1 MIRSLI
7 LAAFFLLGLGAE
19 PLKPSDAFKLNAT
32 AQSDSVTLSFDIA
45 DGVYLYQN
53 EIKIF
58 TDGAEVTNLINLPAA
73 TEYKDYK
80 IYEGKFSITVPLGLV
95 LANAADSDDFVLSGD
110 FLGCTKSGFCYQP
123 QQFGFSFKRA
133 AEGYEIGKISN
144 SELKKY
150 RKGANSAHISDAYSA
165 QSGNLNF
172 ESNTAASGAAAN
184 SEANSHA
191 TGNSEA
197 SSHAAENSA
206 ASSAE
211 SAAVNSDETSAQKTS
226 RGANSISE
234 QDKILNVLGGKS
246 FIAAIALFFGYGVL
260 LSLSPCVY
268 PLIPILS
275 SIIVAKTSSK
285 PSAKKS
291 LAVSLAYIF
300 GMASSYAILGAFV
313 AVFGQNLQGLLQTPP
328 ALILTSLI
336 FAALALSMFGF
347 YEIRLPVRFQ
357 SFLNSKSENAGGL
370 IGVFSMGLISAL
382 VVSPCISAPLAGAL
396 VYIAGSGDVLLG
408 AAALF
413 ALGLGSGA
421 LLLVVGLGGALPRP
435 GAWMEAVPKIFGFLL
450 LFTAVW
456 ISRTLIGENLSL
468 LIYAVLGAIFAGFLG
483 LFDGGASGIKRALA
497 LIIALY
503 SALLLAGFASGAKD
517 FSRPLGDLIPQ
528 STRYS
533 SGGLG
538 GESLQ
543 ASEFSRAKNL
553 SGAHFSF
560 VHDLAQLRGEIENSK
575 KPVIVDFWASWC
587 KNCEQSERAFADP
600 ALAGALDKF
609 SLLKIDLSEDSE
621 QNRAIK
627 AHFNVFGPP
636 TILFFKEGA
645 EITSLRQIGSVN
657 SEKLAEILS
666 EI

>member
-19 PLKPSDAFKLNAT
+19 PLKPSDAFKLNVA

-58 TDGAEVTNLINLPAA
+58 IGGAEVTNLINLPAA

-80 IYEGKFSITVPLGLV
+80 IYEGKFSIVVPLGLV
-95 LANAADSDDFVLSGD
+95 LANAADSDDFVLNGD
-110 FLGCTKSGFCYQP
+110 FLGCTKAGFCYQP
-123 QQFGFSFKRA
+123 QQFGFSFKRVV
-133 AEGYEIGKISN
+133 EGYQISKISN
-144 SELKKY
+144 SELKRY
-150 RKGANSAHISDAYSA
+150 RSGGNSAQISAAYSA
-165 QSGNLNF
+165 QSGTSNF
-172 ESNTAASGAAAN
+172 KSNAVASGTEAN
-184 SEANSHA
+184 SLANSHA
-191 TGNSEA
+191 AG
-197 SSHAAENSA
+197 NSA

-211 SAAVNSDETSAQKTS
+211 NAALNSDEASTHKNPH
-226 RGANSISE
+226 ANSISE

-285 PSAKKS
+285 PSARTS
-291 LAVSLAYIF
+291 LTVSLAYIF

-313 AVFGQNLQGLLQTPP
+313 AIFGQNLQGLLQTPP

-336 FAALALSMFGF
+336 FAALAFSMFGF
-347 YEIRLPVRFQ
+347 YEIRLPARFQ
-357 SFLNSKSENAGGL
+357 SFLNSKSENTGGL

-421 LLLVVGLGGALPRP
+421 LLLVVGFGGALPRP

-483 LFDGGASGIKRALA
+483 LFDGGAGGIKRALA
-497 LIIALY
+497 LVIALY
-503 SALLLAGFASGAKD
+503 SALLLTGFASGAKD
-517 FSRPLGDLIPQ
+517 FSRPLGNLIPQ
-528 STRYS
+528 NARYS
-533 SGGLG
+533 RGGLD
-538 GESLQ
+538 ESLQ
-543 ASEFSRAKNL
+543 MGEIFRAQNFG
-553 SGAHFSF
+553 GAHFSF
-560 VHDLAQLRGEIENSK
+560 VRDLAQLRGEIENSK

-645 EITSLRQIGSVN
+645 EIASLRQIGSVN
-657 SEKLAEILS
+657 SEKLAEILT

>member
-7 LAAFFLLGLGAE
+7 LAAFLLLGLGAE

-32 AQSDSVTLSFDIA
+32 AQSDGVTLSFDIA

-58 TDGAEVTNLINLPAA
+58 IGGAEVTNLINLPAA

-80 IYEGKFSITVPLGLV
+80 IYEGKFSIAVPLGLV

-123 QQFGFSFKRA
+123 QQFGFSFKRVV
-133 AEGYEIGKISN
+133 EGYQISKISN
-144 SELKKY
+144 SELKRY
-150 RKGANSAHISDAYSA
+150 RSGGNSAQISASYSA
-165 QSGNLNF
+165 QSGTVNF
-172 ESNTAASGAAAN
+172 KSNTAAAGAGTDSVAD
-184 SEANSHA
+184 
-191 TGNSEA
+191 
-197 SSHAAENSA
+197 SHAAGNSA

-211 SAAVNSDETSAQKTS
+211 NAAVNSDESSAHKNP

-313 AVFGQNLQGLLQTPP
+313 AIFGQNLQGLLQTPP

-336 FAALALSMFGF
+336 FAALAFSMFGF
-347 YEIRLPVRFQ
+347 YEIRLPARFQ

-483 LFDGGASGIKRALA
+483 LFDGGAGGIKRALA
-497 LIIALY
+497 LVIALY

-517 FSRPLGDLIPQ
+517 FSRPLGNLIPQ
-528 STRYS
+528 NARYFE
-533 SGGLG
+533 GDLG
-538 GESLQ
+538 GEGL
-543 ASEFSRAKNL
+543 RAGDISSAQNF

-560 VHDLAQLRGEIENSK
+560 VRDLAQLRGEIENSK

-609 SLLKIDLSEDSE
+609 SLFKIDLSEDSE

-645 EITSLRQIGSVN
+645 EIASLRQIGSVN

>member
-7 LAAFFLLGLGAE
+7 LTAFFLLGLGAE
-19 PLKPSDAFKLNAT
+19 PLKPSDAFKLDAT

-45 DGVYLYQN
+45 DGIYLYQN

-58 TDGAEVTNLINLPAA
+58 TDGVEVTNLINLPAA

-80 IYEGKFSITVPLGLV
+80 IYEGKFSIAVPLGLV
-95 LANAADSDDFVLSGD
+95 LANAANSDDFVLNGD

-150 RKGANSAHISDAYSA
+150 RKGANSAQASA
-165 QSGNLNF
+165 GTQSGAVNF
-172 ESNTAASGAAAN
+172 KSNTTAAGAETDSMA
-184 SEANSHA
+184 SSHA
-191 TGNSEA
+191 TGNS
-197 SSHAAENSA
+197 AE
-206 ASSAE
+206 SSAE

-336 FAALALSMFGF
+336 FAALAFSMFGF
-347 YEIRLPVRFQ
+347 YEIRLPARFQ

-483 LFDGGASGIKRALA
+483 LFDDGAGGIKRALA
-497 LIIALY
+497 LVIALY

-517 FSRPLGDLIPQ
+517 FSRPLENLIPQ

-538 GESLQ
+538 GENLQ
-543 ASEFSRAKNL
+543 AGEISRAKNL
-553 SGAHFSF
+553 SSAHFSF
-560 VHDLAQLRGEIENSK
+560 MHDLAQLRGEIENSK

-645 EITSLRQIGSVN
+645 EIANLRQIGSVN

>member
-19 PLKPSDAFKLNAT
+19 PLKPSDAFKLNVA

-58 TDGAEVTNLINLPAA
+58 IGGSEVTNLINLPAA

-80 IYEGKFSITVPLGLV
+80 IYEGKFSIAVPLGLV
-95 LANAADSDDFVLSGD
+95 LANAADSDDFVLNGD

-123 QQFGFSFKRA
+123 QQFGFSFKRVV
-133 AEGYEIGKISN
+133 EGYQISKISN
-144 SELKKY
+144 SELKRY
-150 RKGANSAHISDAYSA
+150 RSAANSTQISAADSA
-165 QSGNLNF
+165 QSGAVNF
-172 ESNTAASGAAAN
+172 KSNSQASGAEAN
-184 SEANSHA
+184 PETNSHA
-191 TGNSEA
+191 AGNSA
-197 SSHAAENSA
+197 V
-206 ASSAE
+206 SSAE
-211 SAAVNSDETSAQKTS
+211 NAAVNSDKSSAHKNP

-285 PSAKKS
+285 PSAKTS

-347 YEIRLPVRFQ
+347 YEIRLPARFQ
-357 SFLNSKSENAGGL
+357 SFLNSKSEKSGGL

-483 LFDGGASGIKRALA
+483 LFDGGAGGIKRALA
-497 LIIALY
+497 LVIALY

-517 FSRPLGDLIPQ
+517 FSRPLGNLIPQ
-528 STRYS
+528 NARYS
-533 SGGLG
+533 RG
-538 GESLQ
+538 GEGLQ
-543 ASEFSRAKNL
+543 AGEISRAQNFG
-553 SGAHFSF
+553 GAHFSF
-560 VHDLAQLRGEIENSK
+560 VRDLAQLRGEIENSK

-600 ALAGALDKF
+600 ALAGALNKF

-645 EITSLRQIGSVN
+645 EIANLRQIGSVN

>member
-19 PLKPSDAFKLNAT
+19 PLKPSDAFKLNAA

-58 TDGAEVTNLINLPAA
+58 IGGAEVTNLINLPAA

-80 IYEGKFSITVPLGLV
+80 IYEGKFSIAVPLGLV
-95 LANAADSDDFVLSGD
+95 LANAADSDDFVLNGD

-123 QQFGFSFKRA
+123 QQFGFSFKRVV
-133 AEGYEIGKISN
+133 EGYEISKISN
-144 SELKKY
+144 SELKRY
-150 RKGANSAHISDAYSA
+150 RSGVNFAQISAADSA
-165 QSGNLNF
+165 QSGAVNF
-172 ESNTAASGAAAN
+172 KSNTTAAGAGTDSVAD
-184 SEANSHA
+184 
-191 TGNSEA
+191 
-197 SSHAAENSA
+197 SHAAGNSA

-211 SAAVNSDETSAQKTS
+211 NAAVNSDESSAHKNP

-285 PSAKKS
+285 PSVKTS

-313 AVFGQNLQGLLQTPP
+313 AIFGQNLQGLLQTPP

-347 YEIRLPVRFQ
+347 YEIRLPARFQ
-357 SFLNSKSENAGGL
+357 SFLNSKSEKSGGL

-483 LFDGGASGIKRALA
+483 LFDGGAGGIKRALA
-497 LIIALY
+497 LVIALY

-517 FSRPLGDLIPQ
+517 FSRPLGNLIPQ
-528 STRYS
+528 NARYS
-533 SGGLG
+533 RGGLG
-538 GESLQ
+538 GEGLQ
-543 ASEFSRAKNL
+543 AGKISSAQNF

-560 VHDLAQLRGEIENSK
+560 VRDLAQLQGEIENSK

-600 ALAGALDKF
+600 TLAGALDKF
-609 SLLKIDLSEDSE
+609 SLFKIDLSEDSE

-636 TILFFKEGA
+636 TILFFKGGA
-645 EITSLRQIGSVN
+645 EIASLRQIGSVN
-657 SEKLAEILS
+657 SEKLAEILT

>member
-19 PLKPSDAFKLNAT
+19 PLKPSDAFKLNVA

-58 TDGAEVTNLINLPAA
+58 IGGAEVTNLINLPAA

-80 IYEGKFSITVPLGLV
+80 IYEGKFSIAVPLGLV
-95 LANAADSDDFVLSGD
+95 LANTADSDDFVLNGD

-123 QQFGFSFKRA
+123 QQFGFNFKRVV
-133 AEGYEIGKISN
+133 EGYEISKISN

-150 RKGANSAHISDAYSA
+150 RSGANFAHISDTYSA

-172 ESNTAASGAAAN
+172 ESNTAASGAEAN

-191 TGNSEA
+191 TG
-197 SSHAAENSA
+197 NSA

-313 AVFGQNLQGLLQTPP
+313 AVFGQNLQGLLQTPL

-347 YEIRLPVRFQ
+347 YEIRLPARFQ

-483 LFDGGASGIKRALA
+483 LFDDGAGGIKRALA
-497 LIIALY
+497 LVIALY

-517 FSRPLGDLIPQ
+517 FSRPLGNLIPQ

-533 SGGLG
+533 SGGPG
-538 GESLQ
+538 GEGLQ
-543 ASEFSRAKNL
+543 ASEISRAKNF

>member
-7 LAAFFLLGLGAE
+7 LAAFLLLGLGAE
-19 PLKPSDAFKLNAT
+19 PLKPSDAFKLNAA

-80 IYEGKFSITVPLGLV
+80 IYEGKFSIAVPLGLV
-95 LANAADSDDFVLSGD
+95 LANAADSDDFVLNGD

-123 QQFGFSFKRA
+123 QQFGFSFKRVV
-133 AEGYEIGKISN
+133 EGYEISKISN

-150 RKGANSAHISDAYSA
+150 RSGVNSAHISASYNT
-165 QSGNLNF
+165 QSGTVNF
-172 ESNTAASGAAAN
+172 KSNTAAAGA
-184 SEANSHA
+184 EANSVA
-191 TGNSEA
+191 D
-197 SSHAAENSA
+197 SHAAGNSA

-211 SAAVNSDETSAQKTS
+211 NAAVNSDEASAHKNPH
-226 RGANSISE
+226 ANSISE
-234 QDKILNVLGGKS
+234 QDKILNVLSGKS

-285 PSAKKS
+285 PSAKTS

-313 AVFGQNLQGLLQTPP
+313 AIFGQNLQGLLQTPL

-347 YEIRLPVRFQ
+347 YEIRLPARFQ
-357 SFLNSKSENAGGL
+357 SFLNSKSEKSGGL

-483 LFDGGASGIKRALA
+483 LFDGAAGGIKRALA
-497 LIIALY
+497 LVVALY

-517 FSRPLGDLIPQ
+517 FSRPLGNLIPQ
-528 STRYS
+528 NARYS
-533 SGGLG
+533 RGGL

-543 ASEFSRAKNL
+543 VGEISSAQNF

-560 VHDLAQLRGEIENSK
+560 VRDLAQLQGEIENSK

-645 EITSLRQIGSVN
+645 EIASLRQIGSIN
-657 SEKLAEILS
+657 SEKLAEILT

>member
-7 LAAFFLLGLGAE
+7 LATFFLLGLGAE
-19 PLKPSDAFKLNAT
+19 PLKPSDAFKLNA
-32 AQSDSVTLSFDIA
+32 AVQSDSVTLSFDIA
-45 DGVYLYQN
+45 DGIYLYQN

-80 IYEGKFSITVPLGLV
+80 IYEGKFSIAVPLGLV
-95 LANAADSDDFVLSGD
+95 LANAADSDDFVLNGD

-123 QQFGFSFKRA
+123 QQFGFSFKRVVK
-133 AEGYEIGKISN
+133 GYEISKISN
-144 SELKKY
+144 SELKRY
-150 RKGANSAHISDAYSA
+150 RSGVNFAHISDTYSA

-191 TGNSEA
+191 TGNPTA
-197 SSHAAENSA
+197 SS
-206 ASSAE
+206 
-211 SAAVNSDETSAQKTS
+211 AVNSDETSAQKTS

-313 AVFGQNLQGLLQTPP
+313 AVFGQNLQGLLQTPL

-336 FAALALSMFGF
+336 FAALAFSMFGF
-347 YEIRLPVRFQ
+347 YEIRLPARFQ

-483 LFDGGASGIKRALA
+483 LFDGGAGGIKRALA
-497 LIIALY
+497 LVIALY

-517 FSRPLGDLIPQ
+517 FSRPLGNLIPQ
-528 STRYS
+528 NARYS
-533 SGGLG
+533 RGGL

-543 ASEFSRAKNL
+543 AGEISSAKNL

-645 EITSLRQIGSVN
+645 EIANLRQIGSVN
-657 SEKLAEILS
+657 SEKLAEILT

>member
-7 LAAFFLLGLGAE
+7 LAALFLLGLGAE

-58 TDGAEVTNLINLPAA
+58 IGGAEVTNLINLPAA

-80 IYEGKFSITVPLGLV
+80 IYEGKFSIAVPLGLV

-123 QQFGFSFKRA
+123 QQFGFSFKRVV
-133 AEGYEIGKISN
+133 EGYQISKISN
-144 SELKKY
+144 SELKRY
-150 RKGANSAHISDAYSA
+150 RSGGNSAQISAADSA
-165 QSGNLNF
+165 QGGAVNF
-172 ESNTAASGAAAN
+172 KSNTAAAGAETD
-184 SEANSHA
+184 SV
-191 TGNSEA
+191 A
-197 SSHAAENSA
+197 SSHAAGNSA

-211 SAAVNSDETSAQKTS
+211 NTAVNSDESSAHKNP
-226 RGANSISE
+226 RGANPISE

-336 FAALALSMFGF
+336 FAALAFSMFGF
-347 YEIRLPVRFQ
+347 YEIRLPARFQ

-483 LFDGGASGIKRALA
+483 LFDGGAGGVKRALA
-497 LIIALY
+497 LVIALY

-517 FSRPLGDLIPQ
+517 FSRPLGNLIPQ

-533 SGGLG
+533 SGGPG
-538 GESLQ
+538 GENLQ
-543 ASEFSRAKNL
+543 VGEISSAQNFG
-553 SGAHFSF
+553 GAHFSF
-560 VHDLAQLRGEIENSK
+560 VRDLAQLQGEIENSK

-645 EITSLRQIGSVN
+645 EIANLRQIGSVN

>member
-7 LAAFFLLGLGAE
+7 LAAFLLLGLGAE
-19 PLKPSDAFKLNAT
+19 PLKPSDAFKLNAA

-58 TDGAEVTNLINLPAA
+58 IGSAEVTNLINLPAA

-80 IYEGKFSITVPLGLV
+80 IYEGNFSITVPLGLV
-95 LANAADSDDFVLSGD
+95 LANAADSDDFVLNGD

-123 QQFGFSFKRA
+123 QQFGFSFKRVV
-133 AEGYEIGKISN
+133 EGYEISKISN

-150 RKGANSAHISDAYSA
+150 RSGVNSAQISVAYSA
-165 QSGNLNF
+165 QGGAVNF
-172 ESNTAASGAAAN
+172 KSNTAAAGAETDSVAD
-184 SEANSHA
+184 
-191 TGNSEA
+191 
-197 SSHAAENSA
+197 SHAAGNSA
-206 ASSAE
+206 ASLTE
-211 SAAVNSDETSAQKTS
+211 NAALNSDEASAHKNPH
-226 RGANSISE
+226 ANSISE

-285 PSAKKS
+285 PSVKTS

-347 YEIRLPVRFQ
+347 YEIRLPARFQ
-357 SFLNSKSENAGGL
+357 SFLNSKSEKSGGL

-483 LFDGGASGIKRALA
+483 LFDGGAGGIKRALA
-497 LIIALY
+497 LVIALY

-517 FSRPLGDLIPQ
+517 FSRPLGNLIPQ

-538 GESLQ
+538 SESLQ
-543 ASEFSRAKNL
+543 AGEISRAKNL
-553 SGAHFSF
+553 SGTHFSF

-600 ALAGALDKF
+600 ALAGTLDKF

-645 EITSLRQIGSVN
+645 EIANLRQIGSVN
-657 SEKLAEILS
+657 SEKLAEILT

>member
-19 PLKPSDAFKLNAT
+19 PLKPSDAFKLNVA
-32 AQSDSVTLSFDIA
+32 AQSDGVTLSFDIA

-58 TDGAEVTNLINLPAA
+58 IGSAEVTNLINLPAA

-80 IYEGKFSITVPLGLV
+80 IYEGKFSIAVPLGLV
-95 LANAADSDDFVLSGD
+95 LANAADSDDFVLNGD

-123 QQFGFSFKRA
+123 QQFGFSFKRVV
-133 AEGYEIGKISN
+133 EGYKISKISN
-144 SELKKY
+144 SELKRY
-150 RKGANSAHISDAYSA
+150 RSGANSAHISDTYSA

-184 SEANSHA
+184 SEANSQ
-191 TGNSEA
+191 
-197 SSHAAENSA
+197 AAANSA

-234 QDKILNVLGGKS
+234 QDKILNVLSGKS

-285 PSAKKS
+285 PSAKTS

-336 FAALALSMFGF
+336 FAALAFSMFGF
-347 YEIRLPVRFQ
+347 YEIRLPARFQ

-483 LFDGGASGIKRALA
+483 LFDGGAGGIKRALA
-497 LIIALY
+497 LVIALY

-517 FSRPLGDLIPQ
+517 FSRPLGNLIPQ

-533 SGGLG
+533 SGGPG

-543 ASEFSRAKNL
+543 AGEISRARNL

-560 VHDLAQLRGEIENSK
+560 VRDLAQLQGEIENSK

-645 EITSLRQIGSVN
+645 EIANLRQIGSVN
-657 SEKLAEILS
+657 SEKLAEILT

>member
-7 LAAFFLLGLGAE
+7 LAAFLLLGLGAE
-19 PLKPSDAFKLNAT
+19 PLKPSDAFKLNAA

-58 TDGAEVTNLINLPAA
+58 IGSAEVTNLINLPAA

-80 IYEGKFSITVPLGLV
+80 IYEGKFSIAVPLGLV
-95 LANAADSDDFVLSGD
+95 LANAADSDNFVLNGD

-123 QQFGFSFKRA
+123 QQFGFSFKRVV
-133 AEGYEIGKISN
+133 EGYQISKISN
-144 SELKKY
+144 SELKRY
-150 RKGANSAHISDAYSA
+150 RSGGNSAQISAAYSA
-165 QSGNLNF
+165 QSRTSNF
-172 ESNTAASGAAAN
+172 ESNSPASGA
-184 SEANSHA
+184 EANSLA
-191 TGNSEA
+191 NSY
-197 SSHAAENSA
+197 AAGNSA

-211 SAAVNSDETSAQKTS
+211 NAAVNSHQTSAHKNPH
-226 RGANSISE
+226 ANSISE
-234 QDKILNVLGGKS
+234 QDKILNVLGSKS

-285 PSAKKS
+285 PSAKTS

-336 FAALALSMFGF
+336 FAVLALSMFGF
-347 YEIRLPVRFQ
+347 YEIRLPARFQ
-357 SFLNSKSENAGGL
+357 SFLNSKSEKSGGL

-483 LFDGGASGIKRALA
+483 LFDGGAGGVKRALA
-497 LIIALY
+497 LVIALY

-517 FSRPLGDLIPQ
+517 FSRPLGNLIPQ

-533 SGGLG
+533 SGGPG
-538 GESLQ
+538 GENLQ
-543 ASEFSRAKNL
+543 AGEISRAKNL

-560 VHDLAQLRGEIENSK
+560 VRDLAQLQGEIENSK

-645 EITSLRQIGSVN
+645 EIANLRQIGSVN
-657 SEKLAEILS
+657 SEKLAEILT

>member
-7 LAAFFLLGLGAE
+7 LAAFLLLGLGAE
-19 PLKPSDAFKLNAT
+19 PLKPSYAFKLNVA

-58 TDGAEVTNLINLPAA
+58 IGGAEVTNLINLPAA

-80 IYEGKFSITVPLGLV
+80 IYEGKFSIAVPLGLV
-95 LANAADSDDFVLSGD
+95 LANAADSDDFVLNGD

-123 QQFGFSFKRA
+123 QQFGFSFKRVV
-133 AEGYEIGKISN
+133 EGYHISKISN
-144 SELKKY
+144 SELKRY
-150 RKGANSAHISDAYSA
+150 RSGVNSAQIPAADSA

-172 ESNTAASGAAAN
+172 ESNTVASGAEAN
-184 SEANSHA
+184 SLANSHA
-191 TGNSEA
+191 TGNSA
-197 SSHAAENSA
+197 TSLTEN
-206 ASSAE
+206 
-211 SAAVNSDETSAQKTS
+211 AAVNSDESSAHKNPH
-226 RGANSISE
+226 ANSISE

-336 FAALALSMFGF
+336 FAALAFSMFGF
-347 YEIRLPVRFQ
+347 YEIRLPARFQ
-357 SFLNSKSENAGGL
+357 SFLNSKSENASGL

-497 LIIALY
+497 LVIALY

-517 FSRPLGDLIPQ
+517 FSRPLGNLIPQ
-528 STRYS
+528 NERYFR
-533 SGGLG
+533 GGLS
-538 GESLQ
+538 ESLQ
-543 ASEFSRAKNL
+543 AGKISSAQNF

-645 EITSLRQIGSVN
+645 EIANLRQIGSVN
-657 SEKLAEILS
+657 SEKLAEILT

>member
-19 PLKPSDAFKLNAT
+19 PLKPSDAFKLNVA

-58 TDGAEVTNLINLPAA
+58 IGGAEVTNLINLPAA

-80 IYEGKFSITVPLGLV
+80 IYEGKFSIAVPLGLV
-95 LANAADSDDFVLSGD
+95 LANAADSDDFVLNGD

-123 QQFGFSFKRA
+123 QQFGFSFKRVV
-133 AEGYEIGKISN
+133 EGYEISKISN
-144 SELKKY
+144 SELKRY
-150 RKGANSAHISDAYSA
+150 RSGANSAQISAAYSA
-165 QSGNLNF
+165 QGGAVNF
-172 ESNTAASGAAAN
+172 KSNTVASGTEAN
-184 SEANSHA
+184 SLANSHA
-191 TGNSEA
+191 AG
-197 SSHAAENSA
+197 NSA

-211 SAAVNSDETSAQKTS
+211 NTAVNSDESSAHKNP
-226 RGANSISE
+226 RGANPISE

-336 FAALALSMFGF
+336 FAALAFSMFGF
-347 YEIRLPVRFQ
+347 YEIRLPARFQ

-483 LFDGGASGIKRALA
+483 LFDGGAGGIKRALA
-497 LIIALY
+497 LVIALY

-517 FSRPLGDLIPQ
+517 FSRPLGNLIPQ

-543 ASEFSRAKNL
+543 AGEISRAKNL

-560 VHDLAQLRGEIENSK
+560 MRDLAQLRGEIENSK

-645 EITSLRQIGSVN
+645 EIANLRQIGSVN
-657 SEKLAEILS
+657 SEKLAQILTEI
-666 EI
+666 

>member
-7 LAAFFLLGLGAE
+7 LAAFLLLGLGAE
-19 PLKPSDAFKLNAT
+19 PLKPSDAFKLNVV

-58 TDGAEVTNLINLPAA
+58 IGGAEVTNLINLPAA

-80 IYEGKFSITVPLGLV
+80 IYEGNFSVTVPLGLV

-123 QQFGFSFKRA
+123 QQFGFSFKRVV
-133 AEGYEIGKISN
+133 EGYEIGKISN
-144 SELKKY
+144 SELKRY
-150 RKGANSAHISDAYSA
+150 RNAANSAQIPASYSA
-165 QSGNLNF
+165 QGGAVNF
-172 ESNTAASGAAAN
+172 KSNTAAAGAETDSVAD
-184 SEANSHA
+184 
-191 TGNSEA
+191 
-197 SSHAAENSA
+197 SHAAGNSA
-206 ASSAE
+206 TSLTE
-211 SAAVNSDETSAQKTS
+211 NAAVNSDESSAHKNP
-226 RGANSISE
+226 RDANSISE
-234 QDKILNVLGGKS
+234 QDKILNVLGSKS

-285 PSAKKS
+285 PSAKTS

-347 YEIRLPVRFQ
+347 YEIRLPARFQ
-357 SFLNSKSENAGGL
+357 SFLNNKSENAGGL

-497 LIIALY
+497 LVIALY

-517 FSRPLGDLIPQ
+517 FSRPLGNLIPQ

-543 ASEFSRAKNL
+543 AGEISSAKNFG
-553 SGAHFSF
+553 GAHFSF

-609 SLLKIDLSEDSE
+609 SLLKIDLSEDNE

-636 TILFFKEGA
+636 TILFFKEGS
-645 EITSLRQIGSVN
+645 EIANLRQIGSVN
-657 SEKLAEILS
+657 SEKLAEILT

>member
-7 LAAFFLLGLGAE
+7 LVAFFLLGLGAE
-19 PLKPSDAFKLNAT
+19 PLKPSDAFKLDAT
-32 AQSDSVTLSFDIA
+32 AQSGSVTLSFDIA
-45 DGVYLYQN
+45 DGIYLYQN

-58 TDGAEVTNLINLPAA
+58 IGGAEVTNLINLPAA

-80 IYEGKFSITVPLGLV
+80 IYEGKFSIAVPLGLV
-95 LANAADSDDFVLSGD
+95 LANAANSDDFVLNGD

-150 RKGANSAHISDAYSA
+150 RKGANSAQASA
-165 QSGNLNF
+165 GTQSGALNF

-184 SEANSHA
+184 SEASSHA
-191 TGNSEA
+191 TG
-197 SSHAAENSA
+197 NSA

-211 SAAVNSDETSAQKTS
+211 NAAVNSDETSAHKNP
-226 RGANSISE
+226 RGVNSISE

-336 FAALALSMFGF
+336 FAALAFSMFGF
-347 YEIRLPVRFQ
+347 YEIRLPARFQ

-408 AAALF
+408 ATALF

-456 ISRTLIGENLSL
+456 ISRALIGENLSL

-483 LFDGGASGIKRALA
+483 LFDGGAGGIKRALA
-497 LIIALY
+497 LVIALY

-517 FSRPLGDLIPQ
+517 FSRPLGNLIPQ

-533 SGGLG
+533 SGGPG

-543 ASEFSRAKNL
+543 ASEISRAKNL

-600 ALAGALDKF
+600 ALAGTLDKF

-636 TILFFKEGA
+636 TILFFKEGS
-645 EITSLRQIGSVN
+645 EIASLRQIGSVN

>member
-7 LAAFFLLGLGAE
+7 LATFFLLGLGAE
-19 PLKPSDAFKLNAT
+19 PLKPSDAFKLNA
-32 AQSDSVTLSFDIA
+32 AVQSDSVTLSFDIA
-45 DGVYLYQN
+45 DGIYLYQN

-58 TDGAEVTNLINLPAA
+58 IGGAEVTNLINLPAA

-80 IYEGKFSITVPLGLV
+80 IYEGKFSIAVPLGLV
-95 LANAADSDDFVLSGD
+95 LANAADSDDFVLNGD

-123 QQFGFSFKRA
+123 QQFGFSFKRVV
-133 AEGYEIGKISN
+133 EGYEISKISN
-144 SELKKY
+144 SELKRY
-150 RKGANSAHISDAYSA
+150 RSGVNFAHISDTYSA

-191 TGNSEA
+191 TGNS
-197 SSHAAENSA
+197 A
-206 ASSAE
+206 ASS
-211 SAAVNSDETSAQKTS
+211 AVNSDETSALKTS

-234 QDKILNVLGGKS
+234 QDKILNVLSGKS

-336 FAALALSMFGF
+336 FAALAFSMFGF
-347 YEIRLPVRFQ
+347 YEIRLPARFQ

-497 LIIALY
+497 LVIALY
-503 SALLLAGFASGAKD
+503 SALLLTGFASGAKD
-517 FSRPLGDLIPQ
+517 FSRPLSNLIPQ
-528 STRYS
+528 NARYS
-533 SGGLG
+533 KGGL

-543 ASEFSRAKNL
+543 AGEISSAQNFG
-553 SGAHFSF
+553 GAHFSF

-609 SLLKIDLSEDSE
+609 SLFKIDLSEDSE

-645 EITSLRQIGSVN
+645 EIANLRQIGSVN
-657 SEKLAEILS
+657 SEKLAEILT

>member
-7 LAAFFLLGLGAE
+7 LVAFFLLGLGAE
-19 PLKPSDAFKLNAT
+19 PLKPSDAFKLNVA
-32 AQSDSVTLSFDIA
+32 AKSDGVTLSFDIA

-58 TDGAEVTNLINLPAA
+58 IGGAEVTNLINLPAA
-73 TEYKDYK
+73 IEYKDYK
-80 IYEGKFSITVPLGLV
+80 IYEGKFSIVVPLGLV
-95 LANAADSDDFVLSGD
+95 LANVADSDDFVLNGD

-123 QQFGFSFKRA
+123 QQFGFSFKRVV
-133 AEGYEIGKISN
+133 EGYQISKISN

-150 RKGANSAHISDAYSA
+150 RGGVNSAQISAAHST
-165 QSGNLNF
+165 QSGTVNF
-172 ESNTAASGAAAN
+172 KSNTAA
-184 SEANSHA
+184 
-191 TGNSEA
+191 A
-197 SSHAAENSA
+197 SAETDSVADSHAAGNSA
-206 ASSAE
+206 ASSAKN
-211 SAAVNSDETSAQKTS
+211 AALNSDESSAHKNPH
-226 RGANSISE
+226 ANSISE
-234 QDKILNVLGGKS
+234 QDKILNVLSGKS

-285 PSAKKS
+285 PSARTS

-313 AVFGQNLQGLLQTPP
+313 AVFGQNLQGLLQTPL

-347 YEIRLPVRFQ
+347 YEIRLPARFQ
-357 SFLNSKSENAGGL
+357 NFLNSKSEKSGGL

-421 LLLVVGLGGALPRP
+421 LLLVVGFGGALPRP

-483 LFDGGASGIKRALA
+483 LFDGGAGGIKRALA
-497 LIIALY
+497 LVIALY

-517 FSRPLGDLIPQ
+517 FSRPLGNLIPQ
-528 STRYS
+528 NARYS
-533 SGGLG
+533 TGGLG
-538 GESLQ
+538 EGLQ
-543 ASEFSRAKNL
+543 AGEISRAQNF

-560 VHDLAQLRGEIENSK
+560 VRDLAQLQGEIENSK

-645 EITSLRQIGSVN
+645 EIASLRQIGSVN

>member
-7 LAAFFLLGLGAE
+7 LVAFFLLGLGAE
-19 PLKPSDAFKLNAT
+19 PLKPSDAFKLDAT

-45 DGVYLYQN
+45 DGIYLYQN

-80 IYEGKFSITVPLGLV
+80 IYEGKFSIAVPLGLV
-95 LANAADSDDFVLSGD
+95 LANAADSDNFVLNGD

-150 RKGANSAHISDAYSA
+150 RNAVNSTQASA
-165 QSGNLNF
+165 GTQSGALNF
-172 ESNTAASGAAAN
+172 ESNTAASHVAAN
-184 SEANSHA
+184 SEVSSHA
-191 TGNSEA
+191 TGNS
-197 SSHAAENSA
+197 A
-206 ASSAE
+206 ASSVE
-211 SAAVNSDETSAQKTS
+211 SAAVNSDETSAHKNP
-226 RGANSISE
+226 RGVNSISE
-234 QDKILNVLGGKS
+234 QDKILNVLGSKS

-336 FAALALSMFGF
+336 FAALAFSMFGF
-347 YEIRLPVRFQ
+347 YEIRLPARFQ

-408 AAALF
+408 ATALF

-456 ISRTLIGENLSL
+456 ISRALIGENLSL

-483 LFDGGASGIKRALA
+483 LFDGGAGGIKRALA

-517 FSRPLGDLIPQ
+517 FSRPLGNLIPQ

-533 SGGLG
+533 SGGPG

-543 ASEFSRAKNL
+543 AGEISSAKNL

-560 VHDLAQLRGEIENSK
+560 VRDLAQLRGEIENSK
-575 KPVIVDFWASWC
+575 KPVIVDFWAIWC

-609 SLLKIDLSEDSE
+609 SLLKIDLSEDNE

-645 EITSLRQIGSVN
+645 EIANLRQIGSVN
-657 SEKLAEILS
+657 SEKLAEILT

>member
-19 PLKPSDAFKLNAT
+19 PLKPSDAFKLNVA

-58 TDGAEVTNLINLPAA
+58 IGGAEVTNLINLPVA

-80 IYEGKFSITVPLGLV
+80 IYEGKFSIAVPLGLV
-95 LANAADSDDFVLSGD
+95 LANAADSDDFVLNGD

-123 QQFGFSFKRA
+123 QQFGFSFKRVV
-133 AEGYEIGKISN
+133 EGYQISKISN
-144 SELKKY
+144 SELKRY
-150 RKGANSAHISDAYSA
+150 RNAANSAQISAADSA
-165 QSGNLNF
+165 QSGAVNF
-172 ESNTAASGAAAN
+172 KSNTVASGTEAN
-184 SEANSHA
+184 SLANSHA
-191 TGNSEA
+191 AG
-197 SSHAAENSA
+197 NSA

-211 SAAVNSDETSAQKTS
+211 NAAVNSHQTSAHKNP
-226 RGANSISE
+226 RDANSISE

-336 FAALALSMFGF
+336 FAALAFSMFGF
-347 YEIRLPVRFQ
+347 YEIRLPARFQ

-483 LFDGGASGIKRALA
+483 LFDGGAGGIKRALA
-497 LIIALY
+497 LVIALY

-517 FSRPLGDLIPQ
+517 FSRPLGNLIPQ
-528 STRYS
+528 NARYS
-533 SGGLG
+533 RGGL

-543 ASEFSRAKNL
+543 VGEISSAKNF
-553 SGAHFSF
+553 SGAYFSF
-560 VHDLAQLRGEIENSK
+560 VRDLAQLRGEIENSK

-645 EITSLRQIGSVN
+645 EIASLRQIGSVN

>member
-7 LAAFFLLGLGAE
+7 LTAFFLLGLGAE
-19 PLKPSDAFKLNAT
+19 PLKPSDAFKLDAT
-32 AQSDSVTLSFDIA
+32 AQSGSVTLSFDIA
-45 DGVYLYQN
+45 DGIYLYQN

-80 IYEGKFSITVPLGLV
+80 IYEGKFSIAVPLGLV
-95 LANAADSDDFVLSGD
+95 LANAADSDDFVLNGD

-150 RKGANSAHISDAYSA
+150 RKGANFAHISDTYSA

-184 SEANSHA
+184 SEASSHA
-191 TGNSEA
+191 TG
-197 SSHAAENSA
+197 NSA

-211 SAAVNSDETSAQKTS
+211 NAAVNSDETSAHKNP
-226 RGANSISE
+226 RGVNSISE

-336 FAALALSMFGF
+336 FAALAFSMFGF
-347 YEIRLPVRFQ
+347 YEIRLPARFQ

-456 ISRTLIGENLSL
+456 ISRALIGENLSL

-483 LFDGGASGIKRALA
+483 LFDGGAGGIKRALA

-517 FSRPLGDLIPQ
+517 FSRPLGNLIPQ

-533 SGGLG
+533 SGGPG

-543 ASEFSRAKNL
+543 ASEISRAKNL

-560 VHDLAQLRGEIENSK
+560 VRDLAQLRGEIENSK

-645 EITSLRQIGSVN
+645 EIANLRQIGSVN
-657 SEKLAEILS
+657 SEKLAEILT

>member
-32 AQSDSVTLSFDIA
+32 AQSDSVTLGFDIA

-58 TDGAEVTNLINLPAA
+58 IGGAEVTNLINLPAA

-80 IYEGKFSITVPLGLV
+80 IYEGKFSIAVPLGLV
-95 LANAADSDDFVLSGD
+95 LANAADSDDFVLNGD

-123 QQFGFSFKRA
+123 QQFGFNFKRVV
-133 AEGYEIGKISN
+133 EGYQISKISN

-150 RKGANSAHISDAYSA
+150 RSGVNSAQISAAYSA
-165 QSGNLNF
+165 QSGTSNF
-172 ESNTAASGAAAN
+172 KSNTLASGEEAN
-184 SEANSHA
+184 PETNSHA
-191 TGNSEA
+191 AG
-197 SSHAAENSA
+197 NSA

-211 SAAVNSDETSAQKTS
+211 NAALNSDEASTHKNPH
-226 RGANSISE
+226 ANSISE

-246 FIAAIALFFGYGVL
+246 FIAAITLFFGYGVL

-347 YEIRLPVRFQ
+347 YEIRLPARFQ

-483 LFDGGASGIKRALA
+483 LFDGGAGSIKRALA
-497 LIIALY
+497 LVIALY

-517 FSRPLGDLIPQ
+517 FSRPLGNLIPQ
-528 STRYS
+528 NARYFE
-533 SGGLG
+533 GDLG
-538 GESLQ
+538 GEGLQ
-543 ASEFSRAKNL
+543 AGEISSAQNF

-560 VHDLAQLRGEIENSK
+560 VRDLAQLQGEIENSK

-600 ALAGALDKF
+600 ALVGALDKF

-645 EITSLRQIGSVN
+645 EIASLRQIGSVN
-657 SEKLAEILS
+657 SEKLAEILT

>member
-19 PLKPSDAFKLNAT
+19 PLKPSDAFKLNAA

-58 TDGAEVTNLINLPAA
+58 IGGAEVTNLINLPAA

-80 IYEGKFSITVPLGLV
+80 IYEGKFSIVVPLGLV
-95 LANAADSDDFVLSGD
+95 LANAVDSDDFVLNGD

-123 QQFGFSFKRA
+123 QQFGFSFKRVV
-133 AEGYEIGKISN
+133 EGYQISKISN
-144 SELKKY
+144 SELKRY
-150 RKGANSAHISDAYSA
+150 RSGVNSAQISAAYSA
-165 QSGNLNF
+165 QSGAVNF
-172 ESNTAASGAAAN
+172 KSNAAAASAEAN
-184 SEANSHA
+184 SLANSHA
-191 TGNSEA
+191 AG
-197 SSHAAENSA
+197 NSA
-206 ASSAE
+206 ASSAKN
-211 SAAVNSDETSAQKTS
+211 AALNSDEASTHKNPS
-226 RGANSISE
+226 GANSISE

-336 FAALALSMFGF
+336 FAALAFSMFGF
-347 YEIRLPVRFQ
+347 YEIRLPARFQ
-357 SFLNSKSENAGGL
+357 SFLNSKSEKSGGL

-483 LFDGGASGIKRALA
+483 LFDGGAGGIKRALA
-497 LIIALY
+497 LVIALY

-517 FSRPLGDLIPQ
+517 FSRPLGNLIPQ
-528 STRYS
+528 NARYS
-533 SGGLG
+533 RGGLG
-538 GESLQ
+538 SEGLQVGEISSVQ
-543 ASEFSRAKNL
+543 NFG
-553 SGAHFSF
+553 GAHFSF
-560 VHDLAQLRGEIENSK
+560 VRDLAQLQGEIENSK

-621 QNRAIK
+621 RNRAIK

-636 TILFFKEGA
+636 TILFFKEGS
-645 EITSLRQIGSVN
+645 EIASLRQIGSVN
-657 SEKLAEILS
+657 SEKLAEILT

>member
-58 TDGAEVTNLINLPAA
+58 IGGAEVTNLINLPAA

-80 IYEGKFSITVPLGLV
+80 IYEGKFSIAVPLGLV
-95 LANAADSDDFVLSGD
+95 LANTADSDDFVLNGD

-123 QQFGFSFKRA
+123 QQFGFSFKRVV
-133 AEGYEIGKISN
+133 EGYEIGKISN

-150 RKGANSAHISDAYSA
+150 RNAPNSAQISAADSA
-165 QSGNLNF
+165 QSGTVNF
-172 ESNTAASGAAAN
+172 KSNTAASGAEAN
-184 SEANSHA
+184 SLANSHA
-191 TGNSEA
+191 AG
-197 SSHAAENSA
+197 NSA

-211 SAAVNSDETSAQKTS
+211 SAALNSDEASAHKNPH
-226 RGANSISE
+226 ANSISE

-285 PSAKKS
+285 PSAKTS

-347 YEIRLPVRFQ
+347 YEIRLPARFQ

-483 LFDGGASGIKRALA
+483 LFDGGAGGIKRALA
-497 LIIALY
+497 LVIALY

-517 FSRPLGDLIPQ
+517 FSRPLGNLIPQ
-528 STRYS
+528 NVRYS
-533 SGGLG
+533 RGGLG
-538 GESLQ
+538 GEGLQ
-543 ASEFSRAKNL
+543 VGEISSAQNFG
-553 SGAHFSF
+553 GAHFSF
-560 VHDLAQLRGEIENSK
+560 VRDLAQLRGEIENSK

-645 EITSLRQIGSVN
+645 EIANLRQIGSVN
-657 SEKLAEILS
+657 SEKLAEILT

>member
-19 PLKPSDAFKLNAT
+19 PLKPSDAFKLNAA

-58 TDGAEVTNLINLPAA
+58 IGSAEVTNLINLPAA

-80 IYEGKFSITVPLGLV
+80 IYEGKFSIVVPLGLV
-95 LANAADSDDFVLSGD
+95 LANAADSDDFVLNGD

-123 QQFGFSFKRA
+123 QQFGFSFKRVV
-133 AEGYEIGKISN
+133 EGYQISKISN
-144 SELKKY
+144 SELKRY
-150 RKGANSAHISDAYSA
+150 RSGENSAQISAAYSA
-165 QSGNLNF
+165 QSGAVNF
-172 ESNTAASGAAAN
+172 KSNAVASGEEAN
-184 SEANSHA
+184 SLANSHA
-191 TGNSEA
+191 AG
-197 SSHAAENSA
+197 NSA

-211 SAAVNSDETSAQKTS
+211 NAAVNSHQTSAHKNP
-226 RGANSISE
+226 RDANSISE

-285 PSAKKS
+285 PSAKTS

-347 YEIRLPVRFQ
+347 YEIRLPARFQ
-357 SFLNSKSENAGGL
+357 SFLNSKSEKSGGL

-497 LIIALY
+497 LVIALY

-517 FSRPLGDLIPQ
+517 FSRPLGNLIPQ

-533 SGGLG
+533 WGGLG

-543 ASEFSRAKNL
+543 AGENSSAQNFG
-553 SGAHFSF
+553 GAHFSF
-560 VHDLAQLRGEIENSK
+560 VRDLAQLQGEIENSK

-645 EITSLRQIGSVN
+645 EIASLRQIGSVN
-657 SEKLAEILS
+657 SEKLAEILT

>member
-7 LAAFFLLGLGAE
+7 LATFFLLGLGAE
-19 PLKPSDAFKLNAT
+19 PLKPSDAFKLNA
-32 AQSDSVTLSFDIA
+32 AVQSDSVTLSFDIA
-45 DGVYLYQN
+45 DGIYLYQN

-58 TDGAEVTNLINLPAA
+58 IGGAEVTNLINLPAA

-80 IYEGKFSITVPLGLV
+80 IYEGKFSIAVPLGLV
-95 LANAADSDDFVLSGD
+95 LANAADSDDFVLNGD

-123 QQFGFSFKRA
+123 QQFGFSFKRVV
-133 AEGYEIGKISN
+133 EGYQISKISN
-144 SELKKY
+144 SELKRY
-150 RKGANSAHISDAYSA
+150 RSGVNSAQISAAYSA
-165 QSGNLNF
+165 QGGAVNF
-172 ESNTAASGAAAN
+172 KSNAAAASAEAN
-184 SEANSHA
+184 SLANSHA
-191 TGNSEA
+191 AG
-197 SSHAAENSA
+197 NSA

-211 SAAVNSDETSAQKTS
+211 SATVNSDETSAQKTS

-285 PSAKKS
+285 PSAKTS

-336 FAALALSMFGF
+336 FAVLALSMFGF

-357 SFLNSKSENAGGL
+357 NFLNSKSEKSSGL

-396 VYIAGSGDVLLG
+396 VYIAGSGDILLG

-483 LFDGGASGIKRALA
+483 LFDSGAGGIKRALA
-497 LIIALY
+497 LVVALY

-517 FSRPLGDLIPQ
+517 FSRPLGNLIPQ
-528 STRYS
+528 NARYFE
-533 SGGLG
+533 GDLG
-538 GESLQ
+538 GKGLQ
-543 ASEFSRAKNL
+543 AGKISSAQNFG
-553 SGAHFSF
+553 GAHFSF
-560 VHDLAQLRGEIENSK
+560 VRDL
-575 KPVIVDFWASWC
+575 
-587 KNCEQSERAFADP
+587 
-600 ALAGALDKF
+600 
-609 SLLKIDLSEDSE
+609 
-621 QNRAIK
+621 
-627 AHFNVFGPP
+627 
-636 TILFFKEGA
+636 
-645 EITSLRQIGSVN
+645 
-657 SEKLAEILS
+657 
-666 EI
+666 

>member
-19 PLKPSDAFKLNAT
+19 PLKPSDAFKLNAA

-58 TDGAEVTNLINLPAA
+58 IGSAEVTNLINLPAA

-80 IYEGKFSITVPLGLV
+80 IYEGNFSVTVPLGLV
-95 LANAADSDDFVLSGD
+95 LANAADSDDFVLNGD

-123 QQFGFSFKRA
+123 QQFGFSFKRVV
-133 AEGYEIGKISN
+133 EGYQISKISN

-150 RKGANSAHISDAYSA
+150 RKGANSAHISDTFSA
-165 QSGNLNF
+165 QGGAVNF
-172 ESNTAASGAAAN
+172 KSNTTAAGAETDSVAD
-184 SEANSHA
+184 
-191 TGNSEA
+191 
-197 SSHAAENSA
+197 SHAAGNSA

-211 SAAVNSDETSAQKTS
+211 NAAVNSHQTSAHKNPH
-226 RGANSISE
+226 ANSISE
-234 QDKILNVLGGKS
+234 QDKILNVLGSKS

-285 PSAKKS
+285 PSAKTS

-313 AVFGQNLQGLLQTPP
+313 AIFGQNLQGLLQTPL

-347 YEIRLPVRFQ
+347 YEIRLPARFQ
-357 SFLNSKSENAGGL
+357 SFLNSKSEKSGGL

-456 ISRTLIGENLSL
+456 ISRALIGENLSL

-497 LIIALY
+497 LVIALY

-517 FSRPLGDLIPQ
+517 FSRPLGNLIPQ

-533 SGGLG
+533 SGGPG

-543 ASEFSRAKNL
+543 AGEIFRVKNL

-560 VHDLAQLRGEIENSK
+560 VHDLAQLQGEIENSK

-600 ALAGALDKF
+600 ALADALDKF
-609 SLLKIDLSEDSE
+609 SLFKIDLSEDSE

-636 TILFFKEGA
+636 TILFFQEGA
-645 EITSLRQIGSVN
+645 EITNLRQIGSVN

>member
-7 LAAFFLLGLGAE
+7 LVTFFLLGLGAE
-19 PLKPSDAFKLNAT
+19 PLKPSDAFKLNA
-32 AQSDSVTLSFDIA
+32 AVQSDSVTLSFDIA
-45 DGVYLYQN
+45 DGIYLYQN

-80 IYEGKFSITVPLGLV
+80 IYEGKFSIAVPLGLV
-95 LANAADSDDFVLSGD
+95 LANAADSDDFVLNGD
-110 FLGCTKSGFCYQP
+110 FLGCTKAGFCYQP

-133 AEGYEIGKISN
+133 VEGYEIGKISN
-144 SELKKY
+144 SELKRY
-150 RKGANSAHISDAYSA
+150 RNAANSAQASA
-165 QSGNLNF
+165 GTQSGAVNF
-172 ESNTAASGAAAN
+172 KSNTVASGTEAN
-184 SEANSHA
+184 SLANSHA
-191 TGNSEA
+191 AG
-197 SSHAAENSA
+197 NSA

-211 SAAVNSDETSAQKTS
+211 NAAVNSHQTSAHKNP
-226 RGANSISE
+226 RDANSISE

-275 SIIVAKTSSK
+275 SIIVAKTFSK
-285 PSAKKS
+285 PSARTS

-313 AVFGQNLQGLLQTPP
+313 AIFGQNLQGLLQTPL

-347 YEIRLPVRFQ
+347 YEIRLPARFQ
-357 SFLNSKSENAGGL
+357 SFLNSKSEKSGGL

-517 FSRPLGDLIPQ
+517 FSRPLGNLIPQ

-533 SGGLG
+533 SGGPG

-543 ASEFSRAKNL
+543 AGEISRAKNL

-560 VHDLAQLRGEIENSK
+560 VRDLAQLRGEIENSK

-645 EITSLRQIGSVN
+645 EIANLRQIGSVN
-657 SEKLAEILS
+657 SEKLAEILT

>member
-7 LAAFFLLGLGAE
+7 LVAFFLLGLGAE
-19 PLKPSDAFKLNAT
+19 PLKPSDAFKLDAT

-45 DGVYLYQN
+45 DGIYLYQN

-58 TDGAEVTNLINLPAA
+58 IGSAEVTNLINLPAA

-80 IYEGKFSITVPLGLV
+80 IYEGKFSIAVPLGLV
-95 LANAADSDDFVLSGD
+95 LANAPNSDDFVLNGD

-150 RKGANSAHISDAYSA
+150 RNAANSAHISDTYSA

-184 SEANSHA
+184 SEV
-191 TGNSEA
+191 
-197 SSHAAENSA
+197 SSHAAGNSA
-206 ASSAE
+206 ASSAGN
-211 SAAVNSDETSAQKTS
+211 AAVNSDETSAQKTS
-226 RGANSISE
+226 RGVNSISE
-234 QDKILNVLGGKS
+234 QDKILNILGGKS

-336 FAALALSMFGF
+336 FAALAFSMFGF
-347 YEIRLPVRFQ
+347 YEIRLPARFQ

-456 ISRTLIGENLSL
+456 ISRALIGENLSL

-483 LFDGGASGIKRALA
+483 LFDGGAGGIKRALA

-517 FSRPLGDLIPQ
+517 FSRPLGNLIPQ
-528 STRYS
+528 SARYFEE
-533 SGGLG
+533 GPG

-543 ASEFSRAKNL
+543 AGEISRAKNL

-600 ALAGALDKF
+600 ALAGTLDKF

-645 EITSLRQIGSVN
+645 EIANLRQIGSVN
-657 SEKLAEILS
+657 SEKLAEILTK
-666 EI
+666 I

>member
-7 LAAFFLLGLGAE
+7 LATFFLLGLGAE

-32 AQSDSVTLSFDIA
+32 VQSDSVTLSFDIA
-45 DGVYLYQN
+45 DGIYLYQN

-80 IYEGKFSITVPLGLV
+80 IYEGKFSIAVPLGLV
-95 LANAADSDDFVLSGD
+95 LANAADSDDFVLNGD

-123 QQFGFSFKRA
+123 QQFGFSFKRVV
-133 AEGYEIGKISN
+133 EGYKISKISN
-144 SELKKY
+144 SELKRY
-150 RKGANSAHISDAYSA
+150 RSGVNFAQISAADSA

-191 TGNSEA
+191 TGNS
-197 SSHAAENSA
+197 A

-211 SAAVNSDETSAQKTS
+211 SAAVNSDETSAPKTS

-234 QDKILNVLGGKS
+234 QDKILNVLSGKS

-336 FAALALSMFGF
+336 FAALAFSMFGF
-347 YEIRLPVRFQ
+347 YEIRLPARFQ

-483 LFDGGASGIKRALA
+483 LFDGGAGGIKRALA
-497 LIIALY
+497 LVIALY

-517 FSRPLGDLIPQ
+517 FSRPLGKLIPQ
-528 STRYS
+528 STIYS

-543 ASEFSRAKNL
+543 VGEISRAKNL

-645 EITSLRQIGSVN
+645 EIANLRQIGSVN
-657 SEKLAEILS
+657 SEKLGEILT

>member
-7 LAAFFLLGLGAE
+7 LTAFFLLGLGAE
-19 PLKPSDAFKLNAT
+19 PLKPSDAFKLDAT

-45 DGVYLYQN
+45 DGIYLYQN

-80 IYEGKFSITVPLGLV
+80 IYEGKFSIAVPLGLV
-95 LANAADSDDFVLSGD
+95 LANAADSDNFVLNGD

-123 QQFGFSFKRA
+123 QQFGFSFKRVV
-133 AEGYEIGKISN
+133 EGYQISKISN

-150 RKGANSAHISDAYSA
+150 RSGGNSAQISAADGA
-165 QSGNLNF
+165 QSGTSNF
-172 ESNTAASGAAAN
+172 ESNTVASGA
-184 SEANSHA
+184 EANSLA
-191 TGNSEA
+191 NSY
-197 SSHAAENSA
+197 AAGNSA

-291 LAVSLAYIF
+291 LTVSLAYIF

-336 FAALALSMFGF
+336 FAALAFSMFGF
-347 YEIRLPVRFQ
+347 YEIRLPARFQ
-357 SFLNSKSENAGGL
+357 SFLNSKSENASGL

-456 ISRTLIGENLSL
+456 ISRALIGENLSL

-497 LIIALY
+497 LVIALY

-517 FSRPLGDLIPQ
+517 FSKPLGNLIPQ

-533 SGGLG
+533 SGGPG

-543 ASEFSRAKNL
+543 AGEFSRAKNL

-560 VHDLAQLRGEIENSK
+560 VHDLAQLRSEIENSK

-600 ALAGALDKF
+600 ALADTLDKF

-636 TILFFKEGA
+636 TILFFKEGS
-645 EITSLRQIGSVN
+645 EIASLRQIGSVN

>member
-7 LAAFFLLGLGAE
+7 LTAFFLLGLGAE

-58 TDGAEVTNLINLPAA
+58 IGGAEVTNLINLPAA

-80 IYEGKFSITVPLGLV
+80 IYEGKFSIAVPLGLV
-95 LANAADSDDFVLSGD
+95 LANTADSDDFVLNGD

-123 QQFGFSFKRA
+123 QQFGFSFKRVV
-133 AEGYEIGKISN
+133 EGYQIGKISN

-150 RKGANSAHISDAYSA
+150 RNAANSAQISAADSA
-165 QSGNLNF
+165 QSGTVNF
-172 ESNTAASGAAAN
+172 KSNTAASGA
-184 SEANSHA
+184 EANSLA
-191 TGNSEA
+191 NSQVTA
-197 SSHAAENSA
+197 NSA

-211 SAAVNSDETSAQKTS
+211 SAALNSDEASAHKNPH
-226 RGANSISE
+226 ANSISE

-291 LAVSLAYIF
+291 LTVSLAYIF

-336 FAALALSMFGF
+336 FATLAFSMFGF
-347 YEIRLPVRFQ
+347 YEIRLPARFQ

-483 LFDGGASGIKRALA
+483 LFDGGAGGIKRALA
-497 LIIALY
+497 LVIALY

-517 FSRPLGDLIPQ
+517 FSRPLGNLIPQ

-538 GESLQ
+538 GEGLQ
-543 ASEFSRAKNL
+543 AGEISRAKNL

>member
-7 LAAFFLLGLGAE
+7 LAAFLLLGLGAE
-19 PLKPSDAFKLNAT
+19 PLKPSDAFKLNVA

-58 TDGAEVTNLINLPAA
+58 IGGAEVTNLINLPAA

-80 IYEGKFSITVPLGLV
+80 IYEGKFSIAVPLGLV
-95 LANAADSDDFVLSGD
+95 LANAENSDDFVLNGD

-123 QQFGFSFKRA
+123 QQFGFSFKRVV
-133 AEGYEIGKISN
+133 EGYEISKISN
-144 SELKKY
+144 SELKRY
-150 RKGANSAHISDAYSA
+150 RSGGNSAQISAAYSA
-165 QSGNLNF
+165 QGGAVNF
-172 ESNTAASGAAAN
+172 KSNTTAAG
-184 SEANSHA
+184 SETDSVAD
-191 TGNSEA
+191 
-197 SSHAAENSA
+197 SHAAGNSA

-211 SAAVNSDETSAQKTS
+211 NAAVNSHQTSAHKNPH
-226 RGANSISE
+226 ANSISE

-285 PSAKKS
+285 PSARTS

-313 AVFGQNLQGLLQTPP
+313 AVFGQNLQGLLQTPL

-347 YEIRLPVRFQ
+347 YEIRLPARFQ
-357 SFLNSKSENAGGL
+357 SFLNSKSEKSGGL

-483 LFDGGASGIKRALA
+483 LFDGDAGGIKRALA
-497 LIIALY
+497 LVIALY

-517 FSRPLGDLIPQ
+517 FSRPLGNLIPQ
-528 STRYS
+528 NARYFEGS
-533 SGGLG
+533 LDSEG
-538 GESLQ
+538 LQ
-543 ASEFSRAKNL
+543 AGEISSAQNF

-560 VHDLAQLRGEIENSK
+560 VRDLAQLQGEIENSK

-645 EITSLRQIGSVN
+645 EIASLRQIGSVN

>member
-7 LAAFFLLGLGAE
+7 LTAFFLLGLGAE

-58 TDGAEVTNLINLPAA
+58 IGGAEVTNLINLPAA

-80 IYEGKFSITVPLGLV
+80 IYEGKFSIAVPLGLV
-95 LANAADSDDFVLSGD
+95 LANTADSDDFVLNGD

-123 QQFGFSFKRA
+123 QQFGFSFKRVV
-133 AEGYEIGKISN
+133 EGYQIGKISN

-150 RKGANSAHISDAYSA
+150 RNAANSAQISAADSA
-165 QSGNLNF
+165 QSGTVNF
-172 ESNTAASGAAAN
+172 KSNTAASGA
-184 SEANSHA
+184 EANSLA
-191 TGNSEA
+191 NSQVTA
-197 SSHAAENSA
+197 NSA

-211 SAAVNSDETSAQKTS
+211 SAALNSDEASAHKNPH
-226 RGANSISE
+226 ANSISE

-291 LAVSLAYIF
+291 LTVSLAYIF

-336 FAALALSMFGF
+336 FATLAFSMFGF
-347 YEIRLPVRFQ
+347 YEIRLPARFQ

-413 ALGLGSGA
+413 ALGLGSGV

-456 ISRTLIGENLSL
+456 ILRTLIGENLSL

-497 LIIALY
+497 LVIALY

-517 FSRPLGDLIPQ
+517 FSRPLGNLIPQ

-538 GESLQ
+538 GEGLQ
-543 ASEFSRAKNL
+543 ADEISSAQNF

-645 EITSLRQIGSVN
+645 EIANLRQIGSVN
-657 SEKLAEILS
+657 SEKLAEILT

>member
-1 MIRSLI
+1 
-7 LAAFFLLGLGAE
+7 
-19 PLKPSDAFKLNAT
+19 
-32 AQSDSVTLSFDIA
+32 DIA
-45 DGVYLYQN
+45 DGIYLYQN

-80 IYEGKFSITVPLGLV
+80 IYEGKFSIAVPLGLV
-95 LANAADSDDFVLSGD
+95 LANAADSDDFVLNGD

-123 QQFGFSFKRA
+123 QQFGFSFKRVVK
-133 AEGYEIGKISN
+133 GYEISKISN
-144 SELKKY
+144 SELKRY
-150 RKGANSAHISDAYSA
+150 RSGINSAQISAAYSA
-165 QSGNLNF
+165 QSRAANF
-172 ESNTAASGAAAN
+172 KSNAAASGE
-184 SEANSHA
+184 EANSV
-191 TGNSEA
+191 A
-197 SSHAAENSA
+197 SLHAAGNSA

-211 SAAVNSDETSAQKTS
+211 NAAVNSDEASTHKNPH
-226 RGANSISE
+226 ANSISE

-285 PSAKKS
+285 PSAKTS

-336 FAALALSMFGF
+336 FAALAFSMFGF
-347 YEIRLPVRFQ
+347 YEIRLPARFQ

-456 ISRTLIGENLSL
+456 ISRALIGENLSL

-483 LFDGGASGIKRALA
+483 LFDGGAGGIKRALA

-517 FSRPLGDLIPQ
+517 FSRPLGNLIPQ

-533 SGGLG
+533 GGGSG

-543 ASEFSRAKNL
+543 ASEISRAKNF
-553 SGAHFSF
+553 SGAHFSLMR
-560 VHDLAQLRGEIENSK
+560 DLAQLRGEIENSK
-575 KPVIVDFWASWC
+575 KPVIVDFWAIWC

-645 EITSLRQIGSVN
+645 EIANLRQIGSVN
-657 SEKLAEILS
+657 SEKLAEILT

>member
-19 PLKPSDAFKLNAT
+19 PLKPSDAFKLNVA

-58 TDGAEVTNLINLPAA
+58 IGGAEVTNLINLPAA

-80 IYEGKFSITVPLGLV
+80 IYEGKFSIVVPLGLV
-95 LANAADSDDFVLSGD
+95 LANAADSDDFVLNGD
-110 FLGCTKSGFCYQP
+110 FLGCTKAGFCYQP
-123 QQFGFSFKRA
+123 QQFGFSFKRVV
-133 AEGYEIGKISN
+133 EGYQISKISN
-144 SELKKY
+144 SELKRY
-150 RKGANSAHISDAYSA
+150 RSGGNSAQISAAYSA
-165 QSGNLNF
+165 QSGTSNF
-172 ESNTAASGAAAN
+172 KSNAVASGT
-184 SEANSHA
+184 EANSFS
-191 TGNSEA
+191 N
-197 SSHAAENSA
+197 SHAAGNSA

-211 SAAVNSDETSAQKTS
+211 NAALNSDEASTHKNPH
-226 RGANSISE
+226 ANSISE

-285 PSAKKS
+285 PSARTS
-291 LAVSLAYIF
+291 LTVSLAYIF

-336 FAALALSMFGF
+336 FAALAFSMFGF
-347 YEIRLPVRFQ
+347 YEIRLPARFQ
-357 SFLNSKSENAGGL
+357 SFLNSKSENTGGL

-421 LLLVVGLGGALPRP
+421 LLLVVGFGGALPRP

-483 LFDGGASGIKRALA
+483 LFDGGAGGIKRALA
-497 LIIALY
+497 LVIALY
-503 SALLLAGFASGAKD
+503 SALLLTGFASGAKD
-517 FSRPLGDLIPQ
+517 FSRPLGNLIPQ
-528 STRYS
+528 NARYS
-533 SGGLG
+533 RGGLD
-538 GESLQ
+538 ESLQ
-543 ASEFSRAKNL
+543 MGEIFRAQNFG
-553 SGAHFSF
+553 GAHFSF
-560 VHDLAQLRGEIENSK
+560 VRDLAQLRGEIENSK

-645 EITSLRQIGSVN
+645 EIASLRQIGSVN
-657 SEKLAEILS
+657 SEKLAEILT

>member
-7 LAAFFLLGLGAE
+7 LAAFLLLGLGAE
-19 PLKPSDAFKLNAT
+19 PLKPSDAFKLNAA

-58 TDGAEVTNLINLPAA
+58 IGSAEVTNLINLPAA

-80 IYEGKFSITVPLGLV
+80 IYEGKFSIAVPLGLV
-95 LANAADSDDFVLSGD
+95 LANAADSDNFVLNGD

-123 QQFGFSFKRA
+123 QQFGFSFKRVV
-133 AEGYEIGKISN
+133 EGYQISKISN

-150 RKGANSAHISDAYSA
+150 RSGVNSAQISAAYSA
-165 QSGNLNF
+165 QSRTSNF
-172 ESNTAASGAAAN
+172 ESNSPASGA
-184 SEANSHA
+184 EANSLA
-191 TGNSEA
+191 NSY
-197 SSHAAENSA
+197 AAGNSA

-211 SAAVNSDETSAQKTS
+211 NAAVNSHQTSAHKNPH
-226 RGANSISE
+226 ANSISE
-234 QDKILNVLGGKS
+234 QDKILNVLGSKS

-285 PSAKKS
+285 PSAKTS

-336 FAALALSMFGF
+336 FAVLALSMFGF
-347 YEIRLPVRFQ
+347 YEIRLPARFQ
-357 SFLNSKSENAGGL
+357 SFLNSKSEKSGGL

-483 LFDGGASGIKRALA
+483 LFDGGAGGVKRALA
-497 LIIALY
+497 LVIALY

-517 FSRPLGDLIPQ
+517 FSRPLGNLIPQ

-533 SGGLG
+533 SGGPG
-538 GESLQ
+538 GENLQ
-543 ASEFSRAKNL
+543 AGEISRAKNL

-560 VHDLAQLRGEIENSK
+560 VRDLAQLQGEIENSK